1 MTGFFKSRPG
11 ASAPNIMQSMTRL
24 NLSPRLELCARF
36 ASGARMLCDVGTD
49 HGYLPISL
57 LLDGKI
63 EYAVAAD
70 IRRSPLESAR
80 RHALEAGCGDK
91 MRFEL
96 CDGLDFAGAVECDTV
111 VCAGMGGETIMGI
124 LERAPWT
131 LGGARLVL
139 QPQSKLDELCL
150 WLHSRGYGIRDA
162 AVAAEGRRLYIAMLC
177 EAGSSDSLY
186 AEDALFAR
194 GDPLLP
200 DWVSARSQRIERAL
214 EGMLR
219 SSSGQ
224 SEVEDAKATL
234 ERLRRYTKEEQHD
247 HR

>member
-1 MTGFFKSRPG
+1 MTSDTAVFSRLSRRMRALEQLVSPCNVLADVGCDHGFLAICFVQTKRAERAIAMDVRPG
-11 ASAPNIMQSMTRL
+11 
-24 NLSPRLELCARF
+24 
-36 ASGARMLCDVGTD
+36 
-49 HGYLPISL
+49 
-57 LLDGKI
+57 
-63 EYAVAAD
+63 
-70 IRRSPLESAR
+70 PLERAR
-80 RHALEAGCGDK
+80 EHVERYGCGD
-91 MRFEL
+91 RIAL
-96 CDGLDFAGAVECDTV
+96 RLSDGLEALNPGEADAILI
-111 VCAGMGGETIMGI
+111 AGMGGETIMGI

-186 AEDALFAR
+186 SEDALFAR

-200 DWVSARSQRIERAL
+200 DWVKARSQRIERAL
-214 EGMLR
+214 DGILR

>member
-1 MTGFFKSRPG
+1 
-11 ASAPNIMQSMTRL
+11 
-24 NLSPRLELCARF
+24 
-36 ASGARMLCDVGTD
+36 MLCDVGTD

-200 DWVSARSQRIERAL
+200 DWVKARSQRIERAL
-214 EGMLR
+214 DGMLR

-224 SEVEDAKATL
+224 SEVENAKATL